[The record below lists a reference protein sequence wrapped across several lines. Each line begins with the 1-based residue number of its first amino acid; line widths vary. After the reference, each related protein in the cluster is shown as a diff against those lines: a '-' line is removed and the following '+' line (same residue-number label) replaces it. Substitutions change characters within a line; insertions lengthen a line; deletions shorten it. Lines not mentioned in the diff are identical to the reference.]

1 MNWIEL
7 TDTEYRKAWDLFE
20 NKFSFFPST
29 KADDWPS
36 ITVLEEKFI
45 TFSLTV
51 TWDAKSDYEERCR
64 HVFKSLIYR
73 DEYIFALDWQHEC
86 FWFNPHLPNGEREW
100 TIPFYPNGDYCIFFP
115 KDLRWCYFAHPWE
128 NSVTLIN
135 KDLIQEF
142 ANNKPAIF
150 GNIIRRG

>member
-100 TIPFYPNGDYCIFFP
+100 TIPFYPNGDYCIFF
-115 KDLRWCYFAHPWE
+115 LR
-128 NSVTLIN
+128 I
-135 KDLIQEF
+135 
-142 ANNKPAIF
+142 
-150 GNIIRRG
+150 